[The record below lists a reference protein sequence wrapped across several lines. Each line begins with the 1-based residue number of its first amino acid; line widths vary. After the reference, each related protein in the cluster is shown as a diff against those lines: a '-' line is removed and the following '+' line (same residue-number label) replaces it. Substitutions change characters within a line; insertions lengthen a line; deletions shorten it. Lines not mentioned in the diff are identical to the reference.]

1 MSESDVAS
9 LPCIAVIGMACRL
22 PGANTPEELWQI
34 LSQGNESITRFTEEQ
49 LLAAG
54 ASPCELIEPGFVP
67 AKGIIDQAD
76 HFDAGFFGFSPREA
90 ALLDPQQRVFLECA
104 WTALEDAGYDALVYP
119 GAISVFAGS
128 ILSIYLLQNLW
139 PSRDLINS
147 SGIFQTAIGND
158 PTFLATNVSYHLDLH
173 GPSVS
178 IGTACSTSLMAVHL
192 ACQSLLAHESDMA
205 LAGGVSIHLPLQ
217 GGYLYKEGGI
227 LSPDGHC
234 RPFDSEAKGTV
245 SSDGAGVV
253 VLKRYQDAVADGD
266 IIHALIRGSAAN
278 NDGSLKVGFTAPSVT
293 GEANV
298 IREALAIADVL
309 PETIS
314 MVEAHGA
321 GTLLGDP
328 IEVAALTEAFG
339 DCGGKQGFCALGS
352 VKSNLGHVDAAAGIA
367 GFLKVVLALRH
378 QQVPPILHFEKA
390 NPQLDLKKSPF
401 YVNNQL
407 VKLGQA
413 ERPLRAGVNS
423 FGIGGTN
430 VHVVLEEAPEA
441 IDKTLPREQ
450 GRPFD
455 LLMFSAR
462 TSTALEAMSECL
474 AQHFEQNHGL
484 SLADVGWTLRQGRR
498 MFDHRRFLVCSDL
511 TDAVEVLSARSPKR
525 LFTGMVPAE
534 RPKLAFLF
542 PGLGD
547 HYPGMG
553 WELYC
558 LEREFRNSIDRSA
571 ELLRPHLDS
580 DIRDFLYPDHDWSHP
595 VLALDA
601 ERLHHNTGGA
611 DGVSGLDLRAMLGR
625 SKTTDDRAPQ
635 DVQPAEAQPG
645 IFVTELA
652 LAELL
657 GSWGIKP
664 DAMLGH
670 SIGEFVAAC
679 LAGVLTPADALQVVA
694 CRARLIQERVAKGAM
709 LAIPLSSSRLAD
721 LMPSG
726 VSLAAINGASVCVA
740 SGEGDGIAELRSRL
754 EKQGVSSQRLPSTHA
769 YHSEMMATIS
779 EPLLAVLKRVDL
791 KAPRIPY
798 VSCITGTWIEDEE
811 ATDPKYWARHLCRTV
826 QFQQALSQFFDDPR
840 WVLVEAGPGQGLT
853 SHAIGERAR
862 ISGRENRVI
871 PTMRWSY
878 SKQSEQAVLL
888 GAVGQLWLA
897 GVTLDGDKFLHRT
910 QRRRVQLPTYPFE
923 RKRYWIDPPSSAE
936 PRIKQLNR
944 TESVT
949 DWFYLPCWKPSIRP
963 QRRLREGNNPN
974 WLVFVDSTGVGTDL
988 ADHLRQNGC
997 NVTTVMAGSESKIN
1011 GDNHTINLN
1020 CQEDYR
1026 AIFNHLSE
1034 QGCFPTNILH
1044 LLCLTDVDVALPTSK
1059 RFAQIRELGYDCLLH
1074 LFRAAS
1080 RQGLESSLKVNVIAN
1095 HVLDITGTDPLMP
1108 EKATLR
1114 APLIV
1119 APQEYPGHI
1128 CRIIDTDLSPVE
1140 MADRERL
1147 ISQILDE
1154 VLSEADQP
1162 VVAYRSD
1169 RRQIQAYEQVR
1180 IDRSEDHM
1188 PFRERGVYLLTGG
1201 LGGIGLILAQ
1211 HLAQKVKA
1219 RLALLSR
1226 LEFPDRDNW
1235 QSWCEEHDSEDPVS
1249 QKIHQLLILEE
1260 LGSEVLV
1267 LCADVSQEEAMR
1279 SAIASVDQVY
1289 GELHGVF
1296 HCAGAVGIQAF
1307 KEINEATVC
1316 SSSDQFVAKVHGL
1329 MVLDSVLAGRQ
1340 LDFCLLMSSLSAVLG
1355 GIGFAAYSAANMF
1368 MDSYAQWRNRSTTG
1382 WMSVDWDSWQ
1392 LAQSKIP
1399 NVGFGKSVREFFMKP
1414 EEGVEACERI
1424 LAQRN
1429 LVHVVVSTGDFQS
1442 RLAQWVEQKQW
1453 IEPTSLHKRPF
1464 LETSF
1469 LAPRSALEIKLA
1481 EIWQELFG
1489 IDAVGIND
1497 NFFELGGHSL
1507 LATQLSARLHAS
1519 LQVEMSLA
1527 VLLQAP
1533 TIADLAVAVVAKQ
1546 AETADPAELVELIK
1560 ELGDLSANDIQM
1572 LLAMESED
1580 PDCTNDDI

>member
-1 MSESDVAS
+1 MDEPEVAS
-9 LPCIAVIGMACRL
+9 LPLIAVIGMACRL

-34 LSQGNESITRFTEEQ
+34 LSQGNESITRFTDEQ

-54 ASPCELIEPGFVP
+54 ASPFDLNDPAFVP
-67 AKGIIDQAD
+67 AKGIIEQAD

-139 PSRDLINS
+139 PNRDLINS
-147 SGIFQTAIGND
+147 SGVFQVAIGND
-158 PTFLATNVSYHLDLH
+158 PTFLATNVSYHLDLR

-178 IGTACSTSLMAVHL
+178 VGTACSTSLMAVHL

-205 LAGGVSIHLPLQ
+205 LAGGVAIHLPLQ
-217 GGYLYKEGGI
+217 GGYHYKEGGI
-227 LSPDGHC
+227 VSPDGHC

-245 SSDGAGVV
+245 SSDGAGAV

-266 IIHALIRGSAAN
+266 TIHALIRGSAAN

-309 PETIS
+309 PKTIS

-321 GTLLGDP
+321 GTVLGDP

-352 VKSNLGHVDAAAGIA
+352 IKSNLGHVDAAAGIA
-367 GFLKVVLALRH
+367 GFIKVVLALRH
-378 QQVPPILHFEKA
+378 QQVPPILHFDKA
-390 NPQLDLKKSPF
+390 NPQLDLNKSPF
-401 YVNNQL
+401 YINNQL
-407 VKLGQA
+407 VKLGEA
-413 ERPLRAGVNS
+413 DRPLRAGVNS

-430 VHVVLEEAPEA
+430 VHVVLEEAPMS
-441 IDKTLPREQ
+441 IDETLPRQQE
-450 GRPFD
+450 RPYE

-474 AQHFEQNHGL
+474 AKHFVHNHHL

-498 MFDHRRFLVCSDL
+498 MFEHRRFLVCSDL
-511 TDAVEVLSARSPKR
+511 KDAVEQLNTRSSKR
-525 LFTGMVPAE
+525 LFTGMVPPE
-534 RPKLAFLF
+534 RPKIAFLF

-547 HYPGMG
+547 HYLGMG

-558 LEREFRNSIDRSA
+558 LEPEFRNSIDRSA
-571 ELLRPHLDS
+571 ELLKSHLDG
-580 DIRDFLYPDHDWSHP
+580 DIRDFLYPEKDWSHP
-595 VLALDA
+595 VLALEA
-601 ERLHHNTGGA
+601 AIVHRNAGGA
-611 DGVSGLDLRAMLGR
+611 DVVSGLDLRAMLGR
-625 SKTTDDRAPQ
+625 SKTTEDRAPH
-635 DVQPAEAQPG
+635 DIQPAEAQPG

-679 LAGVLTPADALQVVA
+679 VAGVLTAADALQVVA
-694 CRARLIQERVAKGAM
+694 CRARLIQERVANGAM
-709 LAIPLSSSRLAD
+709 LAVPLSSSQLAE

-740 SGEGDGIAELRSRL
+740 SGERNGIAELRSRL

-769 YHSEMMATIS
+769 YHSEMMGTIS

-798 VSCITGTWIEDEE
+798 VSCITGTWIEDVE
-811 ATDPKYWARHLCRTV
+811 ATDPMYWARHLCRTV

-840 WVLVEAGPGQGLT
+840 WVMVEVGPGQGLT

-897 GVTLDGDKFLHRT
+897 GVTPDRDKFLHRD
-910 QRRRVQLPTYPFE
+910 QSRRVQLPTYPFE
-923 RKRYWIDPPSSAE
+923 RKRYWIDLPSSPE
-936 PRIKQLNR
+936 PVIKHLNR

-949 DWFYLPCWKPSIRP
+949 EWFYLPFWKPSIRP
-963 QRRLREGNNPN
+963 QTHLEGGNNHN

-988 ADHLRQNGC
+988 ANHLRQNGC
-997 NVTTVMAGSESKIN
+997 NVATVMAGSESKFN
-1011 GDNHTINLN
+1011 GDSYTINLN

-1026 AIFNHLSE
+1026 AIFSRLSE
-1034 QGCFPTNILH
+1034 QGRLPTNILH
-1044 LLCLTDVDVALPTSK
+1044 LMCLSDADCALPTSK
-1059 RFAQIRELGYDCLLH
+1059 RFVQIREVGYDCLLH
-1074 LFRAAS
+1074 LIRAAS
-1080 RQGLESSLKVNVIAN
+1080 RQGQESLLNINVIAN
-1095 HVLDITGTDPLMP
+1095 HTLDVTGTDPLIP

-1119 APQEYPGHI
+1119 APQEHHGHI
-1128 CRIIDTDLSPVE
+1128 CRIIDTDLSPVDTSVR
-1140 MADRERL
+1140 AKL
-1147 ISQILDE
+1147 ISQILGE
-1154 VLSEADQP
+1154 VLSEADEP

-1169 RRQIQAYEQVR
+1169 RRQIQSYEQVR

-1188 PFRERGVYLLTGG
+1188 PFRERGIYLLTGG

-1211 HLAQKVKA
+1211 HLAKRVKA

-1226 LEFPDRDNW
+1226 LKFPERDDW
-1235 QSWCEEHDSEDPVS
+1235 QRWCEEHGSDDPVS
-1249 QKIHQLLILEE
+1249 QKIKQLLILEE

-1267 LCADVSQEEAMR
+1267 ICADVSDEEAMR

-1289 GELHGVF
+1289 GDLNGVF

-1307 KEINEATVC
+1307 NEINEATVC
-1316 SSSDQFVAKVHGL
+1316 SSSNQFVAKVHGL
-1329 MVLDSVLAGRQ
+1329 MVLDRVLDGRQ

-1368 MDSYAQWRNRSTTG
+1368 MDSYAQWRSRSTTG
-1382 WMSVDWDSWQ
+1382 WVSVDWDSWQ
-1392 LAQSKIP
+1392 LAQTKIS
-1399 NVGFGKSVREFFMKP
+1399 NAGFGKSVREFFMKP
-1414 EEGVEACERI
+1414 EEGVDACERI
-1424 LAQRN
+1424 LSQKS

-1442 RLAQWVEQKQW
+1442 RLAQWIEQKEW
-1453 IEPTSLHKRPF
+1453 IEPTTLHKRPF
-1464 LETSF
+1464 LETPF
-1469 LAPRSALEIKLA
+1469 VAPRSALETKLA

-1489 IDAVGIND
+1489 IDAVGVND

-1546 AETADPAELVELIK
+1546 AEIADPAELVEMLK
-1560 ELGDLSANDIQM
+1560 ELGDLSAEDLQR

-1580 PDCTNDDI
+1580 PNCTNDGF